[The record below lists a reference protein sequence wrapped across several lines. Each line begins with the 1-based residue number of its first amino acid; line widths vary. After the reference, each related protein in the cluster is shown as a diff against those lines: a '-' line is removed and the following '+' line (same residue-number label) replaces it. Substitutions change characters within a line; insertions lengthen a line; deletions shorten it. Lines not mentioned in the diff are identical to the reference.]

1 MQTDHNRNSYTFS
14 WPDISLH
21 SSGKETGEI
30 FFKLTLVLPTPTT
43 PFRSNFETQLQTFY
57 PLFSP
62 FKNSTLPLQ
71 YWRSVHNRQEML
83 YLSEIDHFDGHI
95 WHKNL
100 QLRHQSPFLQ
110 HRGQRQGQQLS
121 RLLHRPTQF
130 PCLQLLPFLIHSSCF
145 NRVVFL
151 HH

>member
-1 MQTDHNRNSYTFS
+1 MEKKKLSPPVQTDHNRNSYTFS
-14 WPDISLH
+14 WPDTSLH

-95 WHKNL
+95 
-100 QLRHQSPFLQ
+100 
-110 HRGQRQGQQLS
+110 
-121 RLLHRPTQF
+121 
-130 PCLQLLPFLIHSSCF
+130 
-145 NRVVFL
+145 
-151 HH
+151 